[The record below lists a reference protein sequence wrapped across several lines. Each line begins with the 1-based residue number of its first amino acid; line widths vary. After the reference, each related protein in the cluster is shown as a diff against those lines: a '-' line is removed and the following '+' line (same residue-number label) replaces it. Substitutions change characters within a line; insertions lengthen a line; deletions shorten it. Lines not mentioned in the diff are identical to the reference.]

1 MDKIVVR
8 DLKDTQKFAKVFS
21 KILKG
26 GDVVLLSG
34 DLGAGKTTFVKY
46 ILKYLGVKSEIT
58 SPTFTIMREYNTK
71 KFDIYHFDM
80 YRLASGVEAM
90 EFGLEDYIFSKN
102 PRSLVFIEWAEN
114 IQDILVG
121 KYINVNISMQ
131 DDGSRLISVDR

>member
-80 YRLASGVEAM
+80 YRLASGAEAM